1 MQNHSVK
8 IIVAGTIAVLFVVV
22 AYTMFQSKFQSNTFP
37 ANEKNDP
44 PTGQILFVA
53 QEQGTYRNYPHVYDV
68 VTEEFVPVQN
78 DSATY
83 YIQTLADETAAS
95 LQAPYFERE
104 GDDLYYPYEGDPL
117 ITYGEKKIELQDI
130 VNPSQLSWSS
140 EADRFVFHAL
150 SRKWT
155 NSTEADVY
163 YAPEN
168 YQDSNN
174 WAIYSADPA
183 SGEVIELGSGHS
195 PVWSPDGRYILFLT
209 VNGVSLYE
217 VSTGMS
223 WSMAELPERLPTP
236 ASSLALSSDGDE
248 LYVLTTAYAISPDKL
263 FVLDVESLSAADLSN
278 TVFSVKKNM
287 DLPEGN
293 HHDFTLSPDNNYA
306 AVTTY
311 GDGYFELHSLNLQT
325 KELSKRTLF
334 RWSGIEKYYHYPY
347 VNWTSLSPKKFE

>member
-1 MQNHSVK
+1 M
-8 IIVAGTIAVLFVVV
+8 
-22 AYTMFQSKFQSNTFP
+22 
-37 ANEKNDP
+37 
-44 PTGQILFVA
+44 
-53 QEQGTYRNYPHVYDV
+53 
-68 VTEEFVPVQN
+68 
-78 DSATY
+78 
-83 YIQTLADETAAS
+83 
-95 LQAPYFERE
+95 
-104 GDDLYYPYEGDPL
+104 
-117 ITYGEKKIELQDI
+117 
-130 VNPSQLSWSS
+130 
-140 EADRFVFHAL
+140 
-150 SRKWT
+150 
-155 NSTEADVY
+155 
-163 YAPEN
+163 
-168 YQDSNN
+168 
-174 WAIYSADPA
+174 
-183 SGEVIELGSGHS
+183 
-195 PVWSPDGRYILFLT
+195 
-209 VNGVSLYE
+209 NGVSLYE